1 MAIPDY
7 PRLPPSYTFDQS
19 RAASTSTSV
28 DFKKGERSTEL
39 VLRAACA
46 LTLAAHAGEDVYAI
60 RIGDQEVQGEVDR
73 STSVGSFVE
82 AMAGRQRGGA
92 APRLEVVYDS
102 SSEGQQTSPLLL
114 VATESPS
121 ALSLTLSVDSA
132 LLPALEARWLL
143 SHIEHIFLQLLDTP
157 FQTPLSPLELLPP
170 DERQVLAAYSTSAPP
185 PEAYPSSL
193 TTLPSFFLHTASLYP
208 SDPALQFDDL
218 VLSYSQLLHLARF
231 LAADLLPS
239 IKLGQVVPI
248 CIEKSPEMII
258 SMLAVLLVG
267 GAYLNLEP
275 SFPGGRKRGILQE
288 LAGQGMLAEV
298 AVVQRKDGEKEMW
311 NNWKLLDEVVDPEL
325 KLRPLLANPETM
337 EQESPVPTVDW
348 PTLREEDPAYVIYTS
363 GTTGV
368 PKGIC
373 VEHRNV
379 AAFLRSVS
387 LFLFISRSR

>member
-1 MAIPDY
+1 MAVPDY
-7 PRLPPSYTFDQS
+7 PRLPPSYSFDRT
-19 RAASTSTSV
+19 RAASASTTV

-60 RIGDQEVQGEVDR
+60 TTGEQEVQGEVDR
-73 STSVGSFVE
+73 STSVRSFVE
-82 AMAGRQRGGA
+82 SMGARKKDGA
-92 APRLEVVYDS
+92 APRLAVVYGGR
-102 SSEGQQTSPLLL
+102 SEPQQISPLLL
-114 VATESPS
+114 LATETPS
-121 ALSLTLSVDSA
+121 SLSLTLSVDSA
-132 LLPALEARWLL
+132 LLPPLEARWFL
-143 SHIEHIFLQLLDTP
+143 SHIKHIFVQLLDTP
-157 FQTPLSPLELLPP
+157 FESPLSTLQLLPP
-170 DERQVLAAYSTSAPP
+170 DERRLLSAYSTSPP
-185 PEAYPSSL
+185 PPDAYPSSL

-239 IKLGQVVPI
+239 IKLDQVVPI

-258 SMLAVLLVG
+258 SMLAVLLAG

-275 SFPGGRKRGILQE
+275 SFPEGRKRGILQE
-288 LAGQGMLAEV
+288 LAEQGMLAEV
-298 AVVQRKDGEKEMW
+298 AVVQGKDSEKEMW
-311 NNWKLLDEVVDPEL
+311 ESWKLLGQVVDAEA
-325 KLRPLLANPETM
+325 KLRSLLASPETI
-337 EQESPVPTVDW
+337 EQQSPVPTVEW

-379 AAFLRSVS
+379 AAFLR
-387 LFLFISRSR
+387 